1 MKLSFD
7 SASFDTAIA
16 AARVKLQT
24 KSEKLVKTFGK
35 YFVKN
40 TQQVAMKSAPTEDAI
55 RSKFASLAGRIKY
68 RGKVRKNIPQ
78 HQREEAELRRRIKV
92 RGTFAKGWKFWRLE
106 KSKTGMKYF
115 IKDSVGYAQIV
126 DAKVHPAD
134 IAARRLESRYRDALQ
149 KLIPPL

>member
-7 SASFDTAIA
+7 SSSFNQAIA

-24 KSEKLVKTFGK
+24 KTEALVKTFGK
-35 YFVKN
+35 YFVQN
-40 TQQVAMKSAPTEDAI
+40 TKQVAMKSAPTEDAI
-55 RSKFASLAGRIKY
+55 RSKFASLNGRVKL
-68 RGKVRKNIPQ
+68 RGRVKKKISRKDAI
-78 HQREEAELRRRIKV
+78 EAELRRRIKA
-92 RGTFAKGWKFWRLE
+92 RGTFAKGWKFWKFE
-106 KSKTGMKYF
+106 KLKAGARYT

-134 IAARRLESRYRDALQ
+134 IAARRLESRFRDAMQ

>member
-1 MKLSFD
+1 MKLSFA
-7 SASFDTAIA
+7 SSSFDTALA

-24 KSEKLVKTFGK
+24 KSEALVKTFGK
-35 YFVKN
+35 YFVQN
-40 TQQVAMKSAPTEDAI
+40 TKQVAMKSAPTEDAI

-68 RGKVRKNIPQ
+68 RAKVRKNIPQ
-78 HQREEAELRRRIKV
+78 RQREEAELRRRIKV
-92 RGTFAKGWKFWRLE
+92 RGTFAKGWKFWKFE
-106 KSKTGMKYF
+106 KTKTGAKYF

-134 IAARRLESRYRDALQ
+134 IAAARLESRYRDALQ

>member
-7 SASFDTAIA
+7 SSSFDQAIT

-24 KSEKLVKTFGK
+24 KSEALVKTFGK
-35 YFVKN
+35 YFVQN
-40 TQQVAMKSAPTEDAI
+40 TKQVAMKSAPTEDVI
-55 RSKFASLAGRIKY
+55 RSKFASLNGRVKL
-68 RGKVRKNIPQ
+68 RGKVRKNIS
-78 HQREEAELRRRIKV
+78 RKAALEAELKRRIKV
-92 RGTFAKGWKFWRLE
+92 RGTFAKGWKFW
-106 KSKTGMKYF
+106 KFQKTQTGAKYF

-134 IAARRLESRYRDALQ
+134 IAAARLESRYRDALQ

>member
-7 SASFDTAIA
+7 SSSFNQAIA

-24 KSEKLVKTFGK
+24 KTEALVKTFGK

-55 RSKFASLAGRIKY
+55 RSKFASLNGRVKL
-68 RGKVRKNIPQ
+68 RGRVKKKISRKEAI
-78 HQREEAELRRRIKV
+78 EAELRRRIKA
-92 RGTFAKGWKFWRLE
+92 RGTFAKGWKFWKFE
-106 KSKTGMKYF
+106 KLKAGARYT

-134 IAARRLESRYRDALQ
+134 IAARRLESRFRDAMQ

>member
-7 SASFDTAIA
+7 SSSFDQAIA

-35 YFVKN
+35 YFVQN
-40 TQQVAMKSAPTEDAI
+40 TKQVAMKSAPTEDAI

-68 RGKVRKNIPQ
+68 RGKVRKNIPRY
-78 HQREEAELRRRIKV
+78 QREEAELRRRIKV
-92 RGTFAKGWKFWRLE
+92 RGTFAKGWKFWRFE

>member
-115 IKDSVGYAQIV
+115 IQDSVGYAQIV

>member
-7 SASFDTAIA
+7 STSFAQAIA
-16 AARVKLQT
+16 VARVKLQT

-35 YFVKN
+35 YFVQN
-40 TQQVAMKSAPTEDAI
+40 TKQVAMKSAPTEDAI

-92 RGTFAKGWKFWRLE
+92 RGTFAKGWKFFKFE
-106 KSKTGMKYF
+106 KTKTGMKYF

-126 DAKVHPAD
+126 DSKVHPAD